1 MHVAQVAHNY
11 CAGLIFKTPN
21 KQRLAKTVDSMNFPL
36 HAEYRYNRAD
46 MRHKRESEMKNIIA
60 AGAIAATSVIAP
72 QIASA
77 QSATVQQ
84 IMERGTMLCSG
95 HNGSYFGFV
104 EVNDQNEWKGLDID
118 LCRALTTAILGD
130 PDANQIV
137 PLSWAQRFPALQSGD
152 VDVII
157 KATGWTM
164 GRDTELGLQFSLPYF
179 FGGTQFM
186 AHGDLGITDATGLEG
201 GTVCVEAG
209 TTIERLAANHMA
221 SIGVEH
227 TMVSYESQAEL
238 RSAYLANRCDAF
250 AGWGPNL
257 AVLRATEL
265 DNPDAHVILN
275 DQLSSEPISAAMR
288 QGDDG
293 FVDTVNWMIA
303 ALLIAEEEGITSANV
318 EEMAANP
325 PNPRVARLLGA
336 EPGMGERLG
345 MRDTWAKEMIAAVG
359 NFAEIYDR
367 NLGKDSPYGLER
379 GLNSL
384 WSHGGVLYAP
394 ILD

>member
-1 MHVAQVAHNY
+1 MFCKVSLAAALAASVAIVPT
-11 CAGLIFKTPN
+11 L
-21 KQRLAKTVDSMNFPL
+21 
-36 HAEYRYNRAD
+36 
-46 MRHKRESEMKNIIA
+46 
-60 AGAIAATSVIAP
+60 
-72 QIASA
+72 ASA
-77 QSATVQQ
+77 ESATVQQ
-84 IMERGTMLCSG
+84 IQERGTLLCSG

-104 EVNDQNEWKGLDID
+104 EVNDQNEWRGLDID

-130 PDANQIV
+130 PDAVQIV

-152 VDVII
+152 VDLII

-186 AHGDLGITDATGLEG
+186 AHGDLGITDATGLDG
-201 GTVCVEAG
+201 GTICVEAG
-209 TTIERLAANHMA
+209 TTIERISANYL
-221 SIGVEH
+221 STIGVEH
-227 TMVSYESQAEL
+227 TMISYESAAEL
-238 RSAYLANRCDAF
+238 RAAYVANRCDAF

-257 AVLRATEL
+257 AVLRATEIE
-265 DNPDAHVILN
+265 NPEAHIILS

-288 QGDDG
+288 QGDED
-293 FVDTVNWMIA
+293 FVDVVNWMLA
-303 ALLIAEEEGITSANV
+303 SLLIAEEEGITMDNV
-318 EEMAANP
+318 DEMAANP

-345 MRDTWAKEMIAAVG
+345 LRDSWAREMIAAVG
-359 NFAEIYDR
+359 NFEEIYDR
-367 NLGKDSPYGLER
+367 NLGKNSPYQLER

>member
-1 MHVAQVAHNY
+1 MKTLLVSSALVAAALAMPQVA
-11 CAGLIFKTPN
+11 A
-21 KQRLAKTVDSMNFPL
+21 
-36 HAEYRYNRAD
+36 AE
-46 MRHKRESEMKNIIA
+46 
-60 AGAIAATSVIAP
+60 
-72 QIASA
+72 
-77 QSATVQQ
+77 SATVKQ
-84 IMERGTMLCSG
+84 IQERGSLLCSG

-104 EVNDQNEWKGLDID
+104 EVNDKNEWKGLDID

-130 PDANQIV
+130 PNAIQIV

-164 GRDTELGLQFSLPYF
+164 GRDTELGLQFSMPYF

-186 AHGDLGITDATGLEG
+186 AHGALGVTEAAGLAG
-201 GTVCVEAG
+201 GVVCVEAG
-209 TTIERLAANHMA
+209 TTIERLAANYLA
-221 SIGVEH
+221 TIKVEH
-227 TMVSYESQAEL
+227 TMVPYESQAEL
-238 RSAYLANRCDAF
+238 RAAYLANRCDAF

-265 DNPDAHVILN
+265 ENLDAHVILN

-288 QGDDG
+288 QGDEG
-293 FVDTVNWMIA
+293 FVDVVNWMIA
-303 ALLIAEEEGITSANV
+303 ALMIAEEEGITAANV

-325 PNPRVARLLGA
+325 PNPRVARLLGVD
-336 EPGMGERLG
+336 PGMGSRLG
-345 MRDTWAKEMIAAVG
+345 LRETWAREMIAVVG
-359 NFAEIYDR
+359 NFEEIYDR
-367 NLGKDSPYGLER
+367 NLGKDSPYKLDR

-384 WSHGGVLYAP
+384 WSEGGVLYAP

>member
-1 MHVAQVAHNY
+1 MFEKLSKAAVVVA
-11 CAGLIFKTPN
+11 
-21 KQRLAKTVDSMNFPL
+21 
-36 HAEYRYNRAD
+36 
-46 MRHKRESEMKNIIA
+46 
-60 AGAIAATSVIAP
+60 AIAVAP
-72 QIASA
+72 TIGAA
-77 QSATVQQ
+77 ESATVEQ
-84 IMERGTMLCSG
+84 IKERGTLLCSG

-104 EVNDQNEWKGLDID
+104 EVNDQNEWRGLDID

-130 PDANQIV
+130 PTAVQIV

-152 VDVII
+152 VDLII

-186 AHGDLGITDATGLEG
+186 AHGDLGVTEATGLDG
-201 GTVCVEAG
+201 GTICVEAG
-209 TTIERLAANHMA
+209 TTIERIAANYL
-221 SIGVEH
+221 STLGVEH
-227 TMVSYESQAEL
+227 TMVSYESAAEL
-238 RSAYLANRCDAF
+238 RAAYLANRCDAF

-257 AVLRATEL
+257 AVLRATEI
-265 DNPDAHVILN
+265 DNPDAHIILS

-288 QGDDG
+288 QGDED
-293 FVDTVNWMIA
+293 FVDVVNWMLA
-303 ALLIAEEEGITSANV
+303 ALLIAEEEGVTAANV

-325 PNPRVARLLGA
+325 PNPRVARLLGS

-345 MRDTWAKEMIAAVG
+345 LRDTWAREMIAEVG

-367 NLGKDSPYGLER
+367 NLGSESPYKLDR
-379 GLNSL
+379 GLNNL

>member
-1 MHVAQVAHNY
+1 MFCKVSLAAALAASVAVVPT
-11 CAGLIFKTPN
+11 L
-21 KQRLAKTVDSMNFPL
+21 
-36 HAEYRYNRAD
+36 
-46 MRHKRESEMKNIIA
+46 
-60 AGAIAATSVIAP
+60 
-72 QIASA
+72 ASA
-77 QSATVQQ
+77 ESATVQQ
-84 IMERGTMLCSG
+84 IQERGTLLCSG

-104 EVNDQNEWKGLDID
+104 EVNDQNEWRGLDID

-130 PDANQIV
+130 PDAVQIV

-152 VDVII
+152 VDLII

-186 AHGDLGITDATGLEG
+186 AHGDLGITDATGLDG
-201 GTVCVEAG
+201 GTICVEAG
-209 TTIERLAANHMA
+209 TTIERISANYL
-221 SIGVEH
+221 STIGVEH
-227 TMVSYESQAEL
+227 TMISYESAAEL
-238 RSAYLANRCDAF
+238 RAAYVANRCDAF

-257 AVLRATEL
+257 AVLRATEI
-265 DNPDAHVILN
+265 DNPEAHIILS

-288 QGDDG
+288 QGDED
-293 FVDTVNWMIA
+293 FVDVVNWMLA
-303 ALLIAEEEGITSANV
+303 SLLIAEEEGITMDNV
-318 EEMAANP
+318 DEMAANP

-345 MRDTWAKEMIAAVG
+345 LRDSWAREMIAAVG
-359 NFAEIYDR
+359 NFEEIYDR
-367 NLGKDSPYGLER
+367 NLGKNSPYQLER

>member
-1 MHVAQVAHNY
+1 MLKSISFSGVAA
-11 CAGLIFKTPN
+11 AA
-21 KQRLAKTVDSMNFPL
+21 LAMLPATAM
-36 HAEYRYNRAD
+36 AE
-46 MRHKRESEMKNIIA
+46 
-60 AGAIAATSVIAP
+60 
-72 QIASA
+72 
-77 QSATVQQ
+77 SATVAQ
-84 IMERGTMLCSG
+84 IKERGTMLCSG

-186 AHGDLGITDATGLEG
+186 AHGDLGITDAMGLDG
-201 GTVCVEAG
+201 GTICVEAG
-209 TTIERLAANHMA
+209 TTIERISANYL
-221 SIGVEH
+221 STIGVEH
-227 TMVSYESQAEL
+227 TMVSYESAAEL
-238 RSAYLANRCDAF
+238 RAAYVANRCDAF

-257 AVLRATEL
+257 AVLRATEI

-288 QGDDG
+288 QGDEE
-293 FVDTVNWMIA
+293 FVDVVNWMLA
-303 ALLIAEEEGITSANV
+303 ALLIAEEEGVTMANV

-325 PNPRVARLLGA
+325 PNPKVARLLGA

-345 MRDTWAKEMIAAVG
+345 LRDTWAREMIGAVG

-367 NLGKDSPYGLER
+367 NLGADSPYKLER
-379 GLNSL
+379 GLNAL
-384 WSHGGVLYAP
+384 WSDGGVLYAP

>member
-1 MHVAQVAHNY
+1 MLKHLTSAALLATAVATMPTMA
-11 CAGLIFKTPN
+11 
-21 KQRLAKTVDSMNFPL
+21 LA
-36 HAEYRYNRAD
+36 E
-46 MRHKRESEMKNIIA
+46 
-60 AGAIAATSVIAP
+60 
-72 QIASA
+72 
-77 QSATVQQ
+77 SATVQQ
-84 IMERGTMLCSG
+84 IVDRGTLLCSG

-130 PDANQIV
+130 PDAVQIV

-152 VDVII
+152 VDLII

-186 AHGDLGITDATGLEG
+186 AHGDLGITDATGLDG
-201 GTVCVEAG
+201 GTICVEAG
-209 TTIERLAANHMA
+209 TTIERISANYL
-221 SIGVEH
+221 STIGVEH
-227 TMVSYESQAEL
+227 TMVSYESAAEL
-238 RSAYLANRCDAF
+238 RAAYLANRCDAF

-257 AVLRATEL
+257 AVLRATEI
-265 DNPDAHVILN
+265 DNPDAHIILS

-288 QGDDG
+288 QGDED
-293 FVDTVNWMIA
+293 FVDVVNWMLA
-303 ALLIAEEEGITSANV
+303 ALLIAEEEGITMANV
-318 EEMAANP
+318 DEMAADP
-325 PNPRVARLLGA
+325 ANPRIARLLGA

-345 MRDTWAKEMIAAVG
+345 LRDTWAREMIAAVG

-367 NLGKDSPYGLER
+367 NLGADSPYQLER
-379 GLNSL
+379 GLNNL

>member
-1 MHVAQVAHNY
+1 MNKLLAMGAAMVAGLAVPQVA
-11 CAGLIFKTPN
+11 A
-21 KQRLAKTVDSMNFPL
+21 
-36 HAEYRYNRAD
+36 
-46 MRHKRESEMKNIIA
+46 
-60 AGAIAATSVIAP
+60 
-72 QIASA
+72 A
-77 QSATVQQ
+77 QSPTVKQ
-84 IMERGTMLCSG
+84 IEERGTMLCSG

-104 EVNDQNEWKGLDID
+104 EVNDNNEWKGLDID

-130 PDANQIV
+130 PDKNQIV

-179 FGGTQFM
+179 FGGTQLM
-186 AHGDLGITDATGLEG
+186 AHGDLGVTEAAGLAG
-201 GTVCVEAG
+201 GTICVEAG
-209 TTIERLAANHMA
+209 TTIERLAANYLQT
-221 SIGVEH
+221 INVDH
-227 TMVSYESQAEL
+227 TMVSYESAAEL

-257 AVLRATEL
+257 AVLRATEI
-265 DNPDAHVILN
+265 DDPEAHVILS

-288 QGDDG
+288 QGDEG
-293 FVDTVNWMIA
+293 FVDVVNWMIA
-303 ALLIAEEEGITSANV
+303 ALLIAEEEGITAANV
-318 EEMAANP
+318 DEMAAAP
-325 PNPRVARLLGA
+325 ANPRVARLLGV

-345 MRDTWAKEMIAAVG
+345 LRDSWAREMIAAVG
-359 NFAEIYDR
+359 NFGEIYDR
-367 NLGKDSPYGLER
+367 NLGKDSPYDLDR
-379 GLNSL
+379 GLNNL

>member
-1 MHVAQVAHNY
+1 MKTLLVSSALVAAALAMPQVA
-11 CAGLIFKTPN
+11 A
-21 KQRLAKTVDSMNFPL
+21 
-36 HAEYRYNRAD
+36 AE
-46 MRHKRESEMKNIIA
+46 
-60 AGAIAATSVIAP
+60 
-72 QIASA
+72 
-77 QSATVQQ
+77 SATVKQ
-84 IMERGTMLCSG
+84 IQERGSLLCSG

-104 EVNDQNEWKGLDID
+104 EVNDKNEWKGLDID

-130 PDANQIV
+130 PNAIQIV

-164 GRDTELGLQFSLPYF
+164 GRDTELGLQFSMPYF

-186 AHGDLGITDATGLEG
+186 AHGALGVTEAAGLAG
-201 GTVCVEAG
+201 GVVCVEAG
-209 TTIERLAANHMA
+209 TTIERLAANYLA
-221 SIGVEH
+221 TIKVEH
-227 TMVSYESQAEL
+227 TMVPYESQAEL
-238 RSAYLANRCDAF
+238 RAAYLANRCDAF

-265 DNPDAHVILN
+265 ENPDAHVILN

-288 QGDDG
+288 EGDEG
-293 FVDTVNWMIA
+293 FVDVVNWMIA
-303 ALLIAEEEGITSANV
+303 ALMIAEEEGITAANV

-325 PNPRVARLLGA
+325 PNPRVARLLGVD
-336 EPGMGERLG
+336 PGMGSRLG
-345 MRDTWAKEMIAAVG
+345 LRETWAREMIAVVG
-359 NFAEIYDR
+359 NFEEIYDR
-367 NLGKDSPYGLER
+367 NLGKDSPYKLDR

-384 WSHGGVLYAP
+384 WSEGGVLYAP

>member
-1 MHVAQVAHNY
+1 MLTRRSFGQLPSIAV
-11 CAGLIFKTPN
+11 
-21 KQRLAKTVDSMNFPL
+21 RLKVERAKNVDSIQIPL
-36 HAEYRYNRAD
+36 HSKYQYIRAD
-46 MRHKRESEMKNIIA
+46 IWNNKETDMKNIIV
-60 AGAIAATSVIAP
+60 AGALAATSFIAP
-72 QIASA
+72 QMAAA
-77 QSATVQQ
+77 QSPTVQQ
-84 IMERGTMLCSG
+84 IMDRGTMLCSG
-95 HNGSYFGFV
+95 HNGSYFGFI

-186 AHGDLGITDATGLEG
+186 AHGDLGITDASGLEG

-209 TTIERLAANHMA
+209 TTIERLAANHMTT
-221 SIGVEH
+221 IGVEH

-288 QGDDG
+288 QGDEG

-318 EEMAANP
+318 EEMAATP
-325 PNPRVARLLGA
+325 PNPRVARLLGV

-345 MRDTWAKEMIAAVG
+345 MRDTWAREMIAAVG

-367 NLGKDSPYGLER
+367 NLGKDSPYNLER

-384 WSHGGVLYAP
+384 WSDGGVLYAP

>member
-1 MHVAQVAHNY
+1 MNRFLAVGAVVATAM
-11 CAGLIFKTPN
+11 T
-21 KQRLAKTVDSMNFPL
+21 
-36 HAEYRYNRAD
+36 
-46 MRHKRESEMKNIIA
+46 
-60 AGAIAATSVIAP
+60 AP
-72 QIASA
+72 QMAFA
-77 QSATVQQ
+77 QSETVKQ
-84 IMERGTMLCSG
+84 IQERGTMLCSG

-104 EVNDQNEWKGLDID
+104 EVNDKNEWKGLDID

-130 PDANQIV
+130 PDKNQIV

-152 VDVII
+152 VDLII

-186 AHGDLGITDATGLEG
+186 AHGDLGITEAKDLAG
-201 GTVCVEAG
+201 GTICVEAG
-209 TTIERLAANHMA
+209 TTIERLAANYLQT
-221 SIGVEH
+221 INVEH
-227 TMVSYESQAEL
+227 NMVSYESAAEL

-257 AVLRATEL
+257 AVTRATEI
-265 DNPDAHVILN
+265 DDPEAHVILS

-288 QGDDG
+288 QGDEG
-293 FVDTVNWMIA
+293 FVDTVNWMLA

-318 EEMAANP
+318 DEMAANP
-325 PNPRVARLLGA
+325 ANPRVARLLGV

-345 MRDTWAKEMIAAVG
+345 MRDTWAREMIAAVG
-359 NFAEIYDR
+359 NFGEIYDR
-367 NLGKDSPYGLER
+367 NLGKDSPYKLDR
-379 GLNSL
+379 GLNNL

>member
-1 MHVAQVAHNY
+1 MRTIFTAVAFVVASF
-11 CAGLIFKTPN
+11 I
-21 KQRLAKTVDSMNFPL
+21 
-36 HAEYRYNRAD
+36 
-46 MRHKRESEMKNIIA
+46 
-60 AGAIAATSVIAP
+60 
-72 QIASA
+72 SA
-77 QSATVQQ
+77 QSALAQSPTVQQ
-84 IMERGTMLCSG
+84 IVERGTMLCSG

-104 EVNDQNEWKGLDID
+104 EVNDKNEWKGLDID

-186 AHGDLGITDATGLEG
+186 AHGDLGIGDADQLGG

-209 TTIERLAANHMA
+209 TTIERLAANYLQT
-221 SIGVEH
+221 IQVEH

-265 DNPDAHVILN
+265 ENPDAHIILS

-288 QGDDG
+288 QGDEA
-293 FVDTVNWMIA
+293 FVDVVNWMLA
-303 ALLIAEEEGITSANV
+303 SLLIAEEEGITSANV
-318 EEMAANP
+318 EAMAANP

-345 MRDTWAKEMIAAVG
+345 LRDTWAKEMIAAVG

-367 NLGKDSPYGLER
+367 NLGKDSPYKLDR

-384 WSHGGVLYAP
+384 WSDGGVLYAP

>member
-1 MHVAQVAHNY
+1 MKTLLVSSALVAAALAMPQVA
-11 CAGLIFKTPN
+11 A
-21 KQRLAKTVDSMNFPL
+21 
-36 HAEYRYNRAD
+36 AE
-46 MRHKRESEMKNIIA
+46 
-60 AGAIAATSVIAP
+60 
-72 QIASA
+72 
-77 QSATVQQ
+77 SATVKQ
-84 IMERGTMLCSG
+84 IQERGSLLCSG

-104 EVNDQNEWKGLDID
+104 EVNDKNEWKGLDID

-130 PDANQIV
+130 PNAIQIV

-164 GRDTELGLQFSLPYF
+164 GRDTELGLQFSMPYF

-186 AHGDLGITDATGLEG
+186 AHGALGVTEAAGLAG
-201 GTVCVEAG
+201 GVVCVEAG
-209 TTIERLAANHMA
+209 TTIERLAANYLA
-221 SIGVEH
+221 TIKVEH
-227 TMVSYESQAEL
+227 TMVPYESQAEL
-238 RSAYLANRCDAF
+238 RAAYLANRCDAF

-265 DNPDAHVILN
+265 ENPDAHVILN

-288 QGDDG
+288 QGDEG
-293 FVDTVNWMIA
+293 FVDVVNWMIA
-303 ALLIAEEEGITSANV
+303 ALMIAEEEGITAANV

-325 PNPRVARLLGA
+325 PNPRVARLLGVD
-336 EPGMGERLG
+336 PGMGSRLG
-345 MRDTWAKEMIAAVG
+345 LRETWAREMIAVVG
-359 NFAEIYDR
+359 NFEEIYDR
-367 NLGKDSPYGLER
+367 NLGKDSPYKLDR

-384 WSHGGVLYAP
+384 WSEGGVLYAP